1 LRTNTRFN
9 MHIGYHEIIAAIGGF
24 LFILVGIARQMERA
38 RMLKLRK
45 PAESAWVW
53 ISLLVIGMLLLS
65 FAFGIV
71 IYRLDHH

>member
-1 LRTNTRFN
+1 

-24 LFILVGIARQMERA
+24 LFILGGIARQMERT

-45 PAESAWVW
+45 SAESAWVW

>member
-1 LRTNTRFN
+1 

-45 PAESAWVW
+45 SAESAWVW